1 MESIHRIGVAVAG
14 LATVVVVAGAF
25 VAQGYAA
32 GQQAA
37 AQAQAQSGMI
47 AGGASNLAPLTI
59 YVSPAGTPST
69 IRVTQTSPPAQQPQ
83 VIHVI
88 VPSAGG
94 DDGGT
99 DH

>member
-1 MESIHRIGVAVAG
+1 MDSIYRIGVAIAS

-37 AQAQAQSGMI
+37 AQAKAQSGLI

-59 YVSPAGTPST
+59 YVSPAATPPT
-69 IRVTQTSPPAQQPQ
+69 IQVAQTSPPAQGPQ